1 MPSKK
6 QIQVDK
12 RTKMFSLK
20 LYLQNRAA
28 ERADKLQL
36 RQAKRQAKLEAEK
49 NKNKKKHAHEEHV
62 HTEECNHEH

>member
-6 QIQVDK
+6 QIQADK
-12 RTKMFSLK
+12 RKKMFGLK

-36 RQAKRQAKLEAEK
+36 REAKRQAKLEAEK
-49 NKNKKKHAHEEHV
+49 NKKKKHT
-62 HTEECNHEH
+62 HTEECGKGCNHEH